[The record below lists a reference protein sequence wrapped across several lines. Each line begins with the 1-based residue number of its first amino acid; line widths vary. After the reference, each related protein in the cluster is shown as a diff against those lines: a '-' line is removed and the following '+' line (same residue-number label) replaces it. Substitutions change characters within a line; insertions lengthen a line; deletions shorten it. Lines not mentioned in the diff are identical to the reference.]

1 MRTQISPASEV
12 VLPQTQNL
20 SDVIAA
26 QSLSYHEM
34 ADVPVREVH
43 LFDQLDQNLAQLEDL
58 QKRMSFMMREI
69 RYLMKL

>member
-1 MRTQISPASEV
+1 MRTQTLPVTEV
-12 VLPQTQNL
+12 VLPQTQTL
-20 SDVIAA
+20 SDVVAT

-34 ADVPVREVH
+34 ADVPVREIN
-43 LFDQLDQNLAQLEDL
+43 LFDQLEQNMAQLEDL